1 MPKVTR
7 TYETD
12 LDDLGYQISRSG
24 QFSEIRDDFSNGRV
38 SDDLAQEQISD
49 LIDYGRCIVDGDRGS
64 EQLEWALSEAEMAR
78 LISQL
83 YRQYLGAD

>member
-12 LDDLGYQISRSG
+12 LDDLGYQISRSY
-24 QFSEIRDDFSNGRV
+24 QFTEIREEFTSGEV
-38 SDDLAQEQISD
+38 SDDEAQEQISD
-49 LIDYGRCIVDGDRGS
+49 LIDVGRCVVDGDRGS
-64 EQLEWALSEAEMAR
+64 EQLQWALSEAEMAR

>member
-24 QFSEIRDDFSNGRV
+24 QFSEIRDDFSSGRV
-38 SDDLAQEQISD
+38 SDDEAQDQISE
-49 LIDYGRCIVDGDRGS
+49 LIDAGRCVVDGDRGS
-64 EQLEWALSEAEMAR
+64 EQLAWALSEAEMAR

>member
-24 QFSEIRDDFSNGRV
+24 QFGEIRDDFSSGRV
-38 SDDLAQEQISD
+38 SDDEAQGQISD
-49 LIDYGRCIVDGDRGS
+49 LIDAGRCVVDGDRGS
-64 EQLEWALSEAEMAR
+64 EQLEWALSESEMAR